1 MRKLLLSVLLC
12 AALVMG
18 LLPTAAFPM
27 ELGNTPEAV
36 EKAPTSALEEQTV
49 NEELLSEYGE
59 QKNAPK
65 AADPAAQ
72 NDAAEIYV
80 SSTGN
85 DEQNTGTKD
94 LPFATLAK
102 AVDAAADGT
111 TIYVMSDLTMDQC
124 ARFYDKSLKI
134 TSGEG
139 APYTI
144 TRSADFKQQS
154 DTARSWYNPAM
165 IEVQSSSASSVGLT
179 LSDIVLDDA
188 GMHEGTVFA
197 QAVSGDGNGDNTV
210 YVQDAIIASNATV
223 PCTVTLGKDAVLRN
237 FGGMS
242 AVRATDQAKIVMES
256 GSVIED
262 TLTGYTRTKGSG
274 ADSVGPAGAIW
285 LQGGTLVM
293 EEGSKIRNMDGRGV
307 YADGGKVEIGGAIS
321 SIAANKSAM
330 WQANSGIVIHLRNNA
345 EGTLTSTALIEKIS
359 SGSIIYCAGDAK
371 SFKMENGSKI
381 TDCPKLNGN
390 VIYAKNCTV
399 VIDGEISNVYATGNH
414 ILQTDGG
421 TAVTIGENGRILNN
435 HAYYGAVYINGTDEH
450 LDIYGKINGNICANR
465 GGGVVL
471 SNNGGNHNATMYEGA
486 EICNNK
492 AEQTGGGAMISKG
505 VFTMNGGTISGNI
518 SGTNSAKG
526 AADRIGGGVFVRRGG
541 QFIMNGGAIENNAT
555 TAFGGGV
562 CFDASDY
569 GGTVPKIELNA
580 GTIRNNRMQVT
591 VGDEYQITGG
601 ISNDLAVTGKDYGKC
616 DRYLYISREAAVGDK
631 AVYFQTGS
639 KTVTPDDSS
648 LDIRLGNTSAA
659 NVAALTGASKSM
671 GWNDPLTTLWVQ
683 RDGAA
688 ELTIGGLT
696 VNDLPVYVLSLP
708 VDETG
713 KVLDAS
719 EVQVYEAQK
728 TDTGDIIDITLPD
741 VSGNGYAVAIVQPSQ
756 NHGTLVING
765 PETIERNKTGADYPV
780 TYTVTYDMSE
790 SMESI
795 IEQSGGE
802 AEYVLTIDQD
812 VRLTGNPGSFNGESI
827 QVTYSLPHSEFKVGD
842 FLLASAKLR
851 ITVGQLDYIIPSNV
865 TKTQKIETTYSLTT
879 QVNGGNGTISASKA
893 GLAAGSHE
901 TIVFTPDSGYEIDT
915 VTVNG
920 VKAEVLSN
928 TLEVIMDADKT
939 VIVTYKSIP
948 HTHSYG
954 ADWKSDADNH
964 WHECPCG
971 DRKDTAAHSFKWVID
986 KEATATARGS
996 KHEEC
1001 TVCGYKKA
1009 AVEIPATGS
1018 AAKPSDQPD
1027 NLGNTTSP
1035 KTGDSSNPVL
1045 WSALLFISGG
1055 AVIGTTVVSRK
1066 KKYNR

>member
-36 EKAPTSALEEQTV
+36 EEAPTSALEEQNV

-65 AADPAAQ
+65 AADPTAQ
-72 NDAAEIYV
+72 NGAAEIYV

-139 APYTI
+139 GPYTI

-179 LSDIVLDDA
+179 LSDIVLNDA

-210 YVQDAIIASNATV
+210 YVQDAIIASNATA

-330 WQANSGIVIHLRNNA
+330 WQANNGIVIHLRNNA

-359 SGSIIYCAGDAK
+359 SGSIIYCAGGAK

-421 TAVTIGENGRILNN
+421 TAVIIGENGRILNN

-471 SNNGGNHNATMYEGA
+471 SNNGGDHNATMYEGA

-526 AADRIGGGVFVRRGG
+526 EADRIGGGVFVRRGG

-580 GTIRNNRMQVT
+580 GTIRNNLMQVT

-659 NVAALTGASKSM
+659 NVTALTDASKSM

-696 VNDLPVYVLSLP
+696 LNDLPVYVLTLP

-741 VSGNGYAVAIVQPSQ
+741 VSGNGYAVAVVQPSQ

-851 ITVGQLDYIIPSNV
+851 ITVGQHDYIIPSNV

-879 QVNGGNGTISASKA
+879 QVNGGHGTISASKA

-948 HTHSYG
+948 HIHNHG

-971 DRKDTAAHSFKWVID
+971 DKKDTAAHSFKWVID
-986 KEATATARGS
+986 KEATATTRGS

-1027 NLGNTTSP
+1027 KSGNTTSP
-1035 KTGDSSNPVL
+1035 KTGDSSNLVL

>member
-139 APYTI
+139 GPYTI

-210 YVQDAIIASNATV
+210 YVQDAIIASNATA

-359 SGSIIYCAGDAK
+359 SGSIIYCAGGAK

-421 TAVTIGENGRILNN
+421 TAVIIGENGRILNN

-526 AADRIGGGVFVRRGG
+526 EADRIGGGVFVRRGG

-580 GTIRNNRMQVT
+580 GTIRNNLMRVT

-639 KTVTPDDSS
+639 KTVATDDSS

-659 NVAALTGASKSM
+659 NVTALTDASKSM

-728 TDTGDIIDITLPD
+728 TDTGDIDITLPD
-741 VSGNGYAVAIVQPSQ
+741 VSGNGHAVAIVQPSQ

-802 AEYVLTIDQD
+802 VEYVLTIDQD

-827 QVTYSLPHSEFKVGD
+827 QVTYILPRSEFEVGD
-842 FLLASAKLR
+842 FLLASARLR

-865 TKTQKIETTYSLTT
+865 AKTQKIETTYNLTT

-901 TIVFTPDSGYEIDT
+901 TVVFTPDSGYEIDT

-948 HTHSYG
+948 HIHNHG

-971 DRKDTAAHSFKWVID
+971 DRKDTAAHTFKWVID

-1027 NLGNTTSP
+1027 KSGNTTSP
-1035 KTGDSSNPVL
+1035 KTGDSSNLVL

>member
-36 EKAPTSALEEQTV
+36 EEAPTSALEEQNV

-65 AADPAAQ
+65 AADPTAQ
-72 NDAAEIYV
+72 NGAAEIYV

-139 APYTI
+139 GPYTI

-179 LSDIVLDDA
+179 LSDIVLNDA

-526 AADRIGGGVFVRRGG
+526 EADRIGGGVFVRRGG

-580 GTIRNNRMQVT
+580 GTIRNNLMQVT

-659 NVAALTGASKSM
+659 NVTALTGASKSM

-728 TDTGDIIDITLPD
+728 TDTGDIDITLPD
-741 VSGNGYAVAIVQPSQ
+741 VSGNGHAVAIVQPSQ

-827 QVTYSLPHSEFKVGD
+827 QVTYSLPHSEFKAGD

-971 DRKDTAAHSFKWVID
+971 DRKDTAAQSFKWVID
-986 KEATATARGS
+986 KEATATTRGS

-1035 KTGDSSNPVL
+1035 KTGDSSNLVL
-1045 WSALLFISGG
+1045 WNALLFISGG

-1066 KKYNR
+1066 KKHNR

>member
-12 AALVMG
+12 SALVMG
-18 LLPTAAFPM
+18 LLPAAAFAT
-27 ELGNTPEAV
+27 ELGNTPESV
-36 EKAPTSALEEQTV
+36 EEAPTSALEEQTV

-59 QKNAPK
+59 QKNAPGE
-65 AADPAAQ
+65 ANPAAQ
-72 NDAAEIYV
+72 NAAAEIYV

-102 AVDAAADGT
+102 AVDAAADGAA
-111 TIYVMSDLTMDQC
+111 IYVMSDLTMDQC
-124 ARFYDKSLKI
+124 ARFYDKSLTI

-139 APYTI
+139 GPYTI
-144 TRSADFKQQS
+144 TRSADFNQQS

-179 LSDIVLDDA
+179 LSKIILDDA

-197 QAVSGDGNGDNTV
+197 QAVSGDGNADNTIF
-210 YVQDAIIASNATV
+210 VQDAIIASNATV
-223 PCTVTLGKDAVLRN
+223 PCTVTLGSGAVLRN

-262 TLTGYTRTKGSG
+262 TMAGYTRTKDSA

-293 EEGSKIRNMDGRGV
+293 KEGSKIQNIDGRGV

-330 WQANSGIVIHLRNNA
+330 WQSNSGIAIHLRNNA
-345 EGTLTSTALIEKIS
+345 EGTLTSTALIEKLS
-359 SGSIIYCAGDAK
+359 GGSIIYCAGGAK

-381 TDCPKLNGN
+381 TDCPRLNGN
-390 VIYAKNCTV
+390 VIFAKNSTV
-399 VIDGEISNVYATGNH
+399 VIDGEISNVHATGNH

-421 TAVTIGENGRILNN
+421 TAVTIGKNGRILNN
-435 HAYYGAVYINGTDEH
+435 RAYYGAVYINGTDEH
-450 LDIYGKINGNICANR
+450 LDIYGKINGNISTDR

-471 SNNGGNHNATMYEGA
+471 SNNGGNHNAAMYEGA

-492 AEQTGGGAMISKG
+492 AEQTGGGTMISKG
-505 VFTMNGGTISGNI
+505 TFTMNGGTISGNI

-526 AADRIGGGVFVRRGG
+526 EADRIGGGVFVRRGG
-541 QFIMNGGAIENNAT
+541 QFIMNGGAIENNAA

-569 GGTVPKIELNA
+569 GGMVPKIELNA
-580 GTIRNNRMQVT
+580 GTINNNLRQVT

-601 ISNDLAVTGKDYGKC
+601 ISNDLAVTSKDYGKC

-631 AVYFQTGS
+631 AVYFQTDS
-639 KTVTPDDSS
+639 KTVTPADSS

-659 NVAALTGASKSM
+659 NVTALTNASNSM
-671 GWNDPLTTLWVQ
+671 GWNAPLATLWVQ

-688 ELTIGGLT
+688 KLTVGGLT
-696 VNDLPVYVLSLP
+696 RNDLPVYVLSLP

-719 EVQVYEAQK
+719 QAQVYAARK
-728 TDTGDIIDITLPD
+728 TNTGDIDVTLPD
-741 VSGNGYAVAIVQPSQ
+741 VSGNGCAAAVVQPSQ
-756 NHGTLVING
+756 DHGTLTIHG
-765 PETIERNKTGADYPV
+765 PKTIERNKTGEHYPV

-790 SMESI
+790 SMESM
-795 IEQSGGE
+795 IEQSGGK
-802 AEYVLTIDQD
+802 AEYVLAIDQD
-812 VRLTGNPGSFNGESI
+812 DRLVGNPGRFNGESI
-827 QVTYSLPHSEFKVGD
+827 EVTYHLPHSEFRVGD
-842 FLLASAKLR
+842 VLLASAMLR
-851 ITVGQLDYIIPSNV
+851 ITVGQRDYIIPSNV
-865 TKTQKIETTYSLTT
+865 AKTRKVETTYSLTT

-901 TIVFTPDSGYEIDT
+901 TIVFTPDSGYKIDT

-928 TLEVIMDADKT
+928 MLEVIMDADKT
-939 VIVTYKSIP
+939 VIVTYKGIP
-948 HTHSYG
+948 HVHNHG
-954 ADWKSDADNH
+954 KDWKSDADNH

-971 DRKDTAAHSFKWVID
+971 DRKDVAAHSFKWVID
-986 KEATATARGS
+986 KEPTATRKGS

-1009 AVEIPATGS
+1009 AVAIPAKGS
-1018 AAKPSDQPD
+1018 TVKPSDRPD
-1027 NLGNTTSP
+1027 KSGNTASAN
-1035 KTGDSSNPVL
+1035 TGDSSDPVL